1 MHIQFSF
8 WLFYKTNGIN
18 EKVVPQVFIL
28 GEVLWTLLPIII
40 LKNIQNNGFIKKGLA
55 FWITFHIFAFE
66 IDN

>member
-18 EKVVPQVFIL
+18 EKVFIL
-28 GEVLWTLLPIII
+28 GEVLSTLLPIII

-66 IDN
+66 IDK

>member
-18 EKVVPQVFIL
+18 EKVFIL
-28 GEVLWTLLPIII
+28 GEVLSTLLPIII